1 MNLDFKDLKVLLVGD
16 FMVDQYI
23 FCSSTRMSPE
33 APVPVLNPEKTYS
46 TPGGA
51 GNVAF
56 NLSAL
61 GASVTCVGCIG
72 SDSEGNELT
81 QLLEEKDINT
91 ELLCTTGLPT
101 TIKRR
106 YYANGNQ
113 VLRVDVEQDL
123 KDWTP
128 SIDEM
133 EYDKYDLILFSDYNK
148 GVLNNRWF
156 SNIQCKNIFVD
167 PKKDDFS
174 FYSNATIITPNLNE
188 LQRASNFKII
198 DNESVVKTC
207 QMIMEKNSNLK
218 YILAKKGDKGMTIVG
233 KNDYVKHIDAHKVD
247 NPDVTGAGDTVIA
260 AFSLAF
266 TKTNDIEGAAKIAN
280 TAAAIVVG
288 KKGTAS
294 VTIEEI
300 NNYIRL
306 QNE

>member
-1 MNLDFKDLKVLLVGD
+1 MNLDFKDLNVLLVGD

-33 APVPVLNPEKTYS
+33 APVPVLNPEKIYS

-113 VLRVDVEQDL
+113 VLRV
-123 KDWTP
+123 
-128 SIDEM
+128 I
-133 EYDKYDLILFSDYNK
+133 
-148 GVLNNRWF
+148 
-156 SNIQCKNIFVD
+156 
-167 PKKDDFS
+167 
-174 FYSNATIITPNLNE
+174 
-188 LQRASNFKII
+188 
-198 DNESVVKTC
+198 
-207 QMIMEKNSNLK
+207 
-218 YILAKKGDKGMTIVG
+218 
-233 KNDYVKHIDAHKVD
+233 
-247 NPDVTGAGDTVIA
+247 
-260 AFSLAF
+260 
-266 TKTNDIEGAAKIAN
+266 
-280 TAAAIVVG
+280 
-288 KKGTAS
+288 
-294 VTIEEI
+294 
-300 NNYIRL
+300 
-306 QNE
+306 

>member
-1 MNLDFKDLKVLLVGD
+1 MNLDFKDLNVLLVGD

-33 APVPVLNPEKTYS
+33 APVPVLNPEKIYS

-61 GASVTCVGCIG
+61 GASVTCVGCVG
-72 SDSEGNELT
+72 SDSEGIELI

-91 ELLCTTGLPT
+91 DLLYITGLPT
-101 TIKRR
+101 TLKRR

-113 VLRVDVEQDL
+113 VLRVDVEKEV

-128 SIDEM
+128 SIADM
-133 EYDKYDLILFSDYNK
+133 EYDKYDLILLSDYNK

-156 SNIQCKNIFVD
+156 SNIQGQNIFVD

-188 LQRASNFKII
+188 LQRASNLKII
-198 DNESVVKTC
+198 DNETVVKTC
-207 QMIMEKNSNLK
+207 QMIMKKNSNLK
-218 YILAKKGDKGMTIVG
+218 YILAKKGDRGMTIVG

-266 TKTNDIEGAAKIAN
+266 AKTNDIEDAAKIAN
-280 TAAAIVVG
+280 AAAAIVVG

-294 VTIEEI
+294 VTIKEI

-306 QNE
+306 